1 MPAMSVVV
9 LAVVALLSAAAAAGV
24 SVFARAR
31 VSAQPVDVDV
41 DAETEL
47 LIACLAQPGLAHAL
61 STHPELQLDGK
72 SCLTAEA
79 FTADRVEAWQN
90 LLADTAAVEPT
101 DAQVRLAITVA
112 SVALDRQTYR
122 GHGLLTE
129 TGDSSAPL
137 RWAPPP
143 VSILRLAISAV
154 LVAGA
159 TAVLAPSVYA
169 IAGIA
174 GIAGLVLWL
183 LTGLLVA
190 WVDRDTLCIDL
201 PVAAAG
207 YAAAIGCVLVGT
219 GLTTSVIAAAG
230 IAVMLTVTL
239 GVFTL
244 IYRRVRGV
252 SGLGTGDLMLLPV
265 LLFVPIALGA
275 PWEIAAWGL
284 GAAGALFVLE
294 AAVVRRRSSTPSAF
308 GPALI
313 AGYTL
318 AWAVAALLA

>member
-1 MPAMSVVV
+1 MG
-9 LAVVALLSAAAAAGV
+9 LALAAICVLSAAAAVAV
-24 SVFARAR
+24 TFLARTR
-31 VSAQPVDVDV
+31 VVAQPVDVDV
-41 DAETEL
+41 DAESDL
-47 LIACLAQPGLAHAL
+47 LVACLAQPGLARAL
-61 STHPELQLDGK
+61 HTHPELQLDGA

-79 FTADRVEAWQN
+79 FTADRVQAWEN
-90 LLADTAAVEPT
+90 LLTDTADADPT
-101 DAQVRLAITVA
+101 PEQLRLAIQVA

-129 TGDSSAPL
+129 TGDASAPL

-143 VSILRLAISAV
+143 VSIVRLAVSAV
-154 LVAGA
+154 LVATA

-169 IAGIA
+169 LAGVA
-174 GIAGLVLWL
+174 GVAGLVAWL

-207 YAAAIGCVLVGT
+207 YAAAIACVLVGT
-219 GLTTSVIAAAG
+219 GLSTSVIAAAG
-230 IAVMLTVTL
+230 ISVMLTLVL
-239 GVFTL
+239 GAFTL

-284 GAAGALFVLE
+284 GAAGALFVVE
-294 AAVVRRRSSTPSAF
+294 AALVRRRSSTPSAF

-318 AWAVAALLA
+318 AWAVSIFLG